1 MKLQL
6 LYGTDFNRKLL
17 IHDQF
22 FFLKSTGVSD
32 HPIWKSFLL
41 WKLFILWNSFLKV
54 NVSTLRRDTL
64 KSKAIKY
71 ILSIH
76 RQWPITGYVCLWICT
91 KLHLTR
97 VKKCHLDTSI
107 IIKHRFKSE
116 VRVISK
122 LFPIKLQLMS
132 V

>member
-22 FFLKSTGVSD
+22 FFFFKSTGVSD

-41 WKLFILWNSFLKV
+41 WKLFSFVKFVSKGKCINSQARH
-54 NVSTLRRDTL
+54 SEI
-64 KSKAIKY
+64 KSDQ

>member
-41 WKLFILWNSFLKV
+41 WKLFSFVKFVSKGKCINSQARH
-54 NVSTLRRDTL
+54 SEI
-64 KSKAIKY
+64 KSDQ

>member
-22 FFLKSTGVSD
+22 FFLKIYRSFRSSHLKIISPMKIIYFVKFVSKGKCINSQAR
-32 HPIWKSFLL
+32 HSEIKS
-41 WKLFILWNSFLKV
+41 
-54 NVSTLRRDTL
+54 DQ
-64 KSKAIKY
+64 